1 MTQALLIVWRESVE
15 ALLVIGLLYAW
26 LQRLPARHR
35 PQGKRALWLGVLAGT
50 GLALLLAALMLLAGT
65 SLSGPAGEWFQ
76 VAMAAVASA
85 LVLQMVIWMAGSN
98 ATQQSRSAPSH
109 PRAVALL
116 ATLAIAREGSEIAPF
131 LYGAAASSGSAGMLT
146 GALTGLLVGVLSF
159 AILQRGSRL
168 LNWRRFFQ
176 LSTLLLTLLGGA
188 MLMSAVDRAS
198 SLLMGLEL
206 PAAAYDWL
214 GNAMWDSSALLDDS
228 SRAGALFASLTG
240 YRAHP
245 PLPGLLMLA
254 SYWLL
259 AWWGCHARRVRYA
272 GQLSV

>member
-1 MTQALLIVWRESVE
+1 MAQALLIVWRESVE

-26 LQRLPARHR
+26 LQRLPVRHR
-35 PQGKRALWLGVLAGT
+35 PQGERALWLGALAGA
-50 GLALLLAALMLLAGT
+50 GLALLLASLMLLAGNW
-65 SLSGPAGEWFQ
+65 LSGPAGEWFQ
-76 VAMAAVASA
+76 VAMAALASA
-85 LVLQMVIWMAGSN
+85 LVLQMVIWMAGNN
-98 ATQQSRSAPSH
+98 ATPQRRSAPSH
-109 PRAVALL
+109 PAAVALL
-116 ATLAIAREGSEIAPF
+116 AGLAVAREGSEIALF
-131 LYGAAASSGSAGMLT
+131 LYGAAASSGSTGLLT
-146 GALTGLLVGVLSF
+146 GALTGLLCGVLSF
-159 AILQRGSRL
+159 VILQRGSRL

-198 SLLMGLEL
+198 TLLMGLEL

-228 SRAGALFASLTG
+228 TRAGALFASLTG

-245 PLPGLLMLA
+245 ALPGLLLLT